1 MLLNSTTFRSNTMF
15 FNKPK
20 KYTIT
25 LNTAEAIK
33 LLDSMT
39 FEQFEEKFGIEFGG
53 DLYVKLTVAKQMY
66 EMTGK
71 EQTITY
77 S

>member
-1 MLLNSTTFRSNTMF
+1 MF